1 MCFNSCNP
9 HLSQNSSLQT
19 LLFFIQGSSLS
30 LTLSC
35 SGTLPCFPRW
45 LPIIA
50 PIAGINYYIFN
61 IKPDTAAYLLSLNA
75 SPCYL
80 HRKALLK
87 IPTRSPSRYSWHRP
101 GEKSPVSWNWT
112 PGFRQSTWSR
122 EQSDGAGVMEQEWWS
137 LEQGERA
144 CAGEVSAALL
154 LGCSSDLAG

>member
-75 SPCYL
+75 SPVISIGRLCL
-80 HRKALLK
+80 KFQHDLRADTADTGREKNPLSPGIGLLASDRA
-87 IPTRSPSRYSWHRP
+87 PDPESR
-101 GEKSPVSWNWT
+101 
-112 PGFRQSTWSR
+112 
-122 EQSDGAGVMEQEWWS
+122 VMEQE
-137 LEQGERA
+137 
-144 CAGEVSAALL
+144 
-154 LGCSSDLAG
+154 